1 MGLIDIISKDGKAVV
16 YKKSIPSADSIN
28 PWIVLAIIYEQADG
42 KTEIRLSDLLMS
54 PNNIGRV
61 FNLDSITMLEILRRA
76 ERTGL
81 LKIVRTAGL
90 DYIKVEE
97 NHTFIECVENY
108 YNEILR

>member
-1 MGLIDIISKDGKAVV
+1 
-16 YKKSIPSADSIN
+16 
-28 PWIVLAIIYEQADG
+28 
-42 KTEIRLSDLLMS
+42 
-54 PNNIGRV
+54 
-61 FNLDSITMLEILRRA
+61 MLEILRRA